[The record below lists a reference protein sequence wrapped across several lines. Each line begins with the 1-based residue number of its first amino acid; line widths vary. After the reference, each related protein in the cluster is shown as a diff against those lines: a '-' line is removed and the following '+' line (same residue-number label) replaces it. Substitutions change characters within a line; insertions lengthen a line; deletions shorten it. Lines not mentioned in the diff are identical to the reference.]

1 LALEET
7 YAPGY
12 KPSVAHHDGRWRKIK
27 VSITPPIDRP
37 ALAAHARTGYCSLGD

>member
-1 LALEET
+1 VL
-7 YAPGY
+7 GY

-37 ALAAHARTGYCSLGD
+37 ALAAHARTGYYSPGD